1 MKRLIVS
8 ALFAVLFFMRAAI
21 AQQTDEDVVWVQ
33 IEAHPDLAVAQER
46 ARLYS
51 DRLAD
56 VNGFSL
62 GGGWYGI
69 TLGPYLRSDAEQVLR
84 IYRAEGQIPS
94 DSFVAVTRIYGQQFW
109 PMGADVLSQGV
120 VSPPETTESLQ
131 QTPSVE
137 TTPSGL
143 ADETLAEARRSEQ
156 QLTGRERRALQTA
169 LQSAGFYYSAIDGA
183 FGAGTRRS
191 MADWQS
197 ASGFEPTG
205 VLTTRQRKLLM
216 DQYNAPLISVG
227 MTRVRDAEAG
237 IEIDLPASEVQ
248 FARYDAPFALY
259 DSAGD
264 LGVRVLLISQPG
276 DAATL
281 AGLFEVMQTLEI
293 VPLEGPRELKR
304 DRFSLEGRDGRI
316 VSYTEAQLDDGQIKG
331 FTLIWPVGDPDRRN
345 RVLAAMRE
353 NFARLP
359 SVLDPAAG
367 ADSEKNIDLVAG
379 LTVRKPRLSR
389 SGFYTDGSGTVVTTS
404 QVVDNCTR
412 LTLDEEHEVQVLIR
426 DDALGVAVLRPVDT
440 LAPMS
445 VARFSKLTPKLQSD
459 VVAAGFSFEG
469 VLGAPS
475 LTFGTLS
482 DLKGL
487 RGETELK
494 RLSLIPLP
502 GDAGGPV
509 FDTGGGVMGMLL
521 PRAQSG
527 QQLPADVNL
536 VADATA
542 IRNVLDSAG
551 LSAGEV
557 TEVEQIAPDDLSRIA
572 AGMTVLV
579 SCWD

>member
-33 IEAHPDLAVAQER
+33 IEAHPDLAVAHER

-69 TLGPYLRSDAEQVLR
+69 ALGPYLRRDAEQVLR

-216 DQYNAPLISVG
+216 DRYNAPLISVG

-248 FARYDAPFALY
+248 FARNDAPFALY

-264 LGVRVLLISQPG
+264 LGARVLLISQPG

-304 DRFSLEGRDGRI
+304 DRFTLEGRDGEI
-316 VSYTEAQLDDGQIKG
+316 VSYTEAKLDDGQIKG

-345 RVLAAMRE
+345 RVLAAMRD
-353 NFARLP
+353 NFTRLP

-367 ADSEKNIDLVAG
+367 ADSEQNIDLVAG

-542 IRNVLDSAG
+542 IRNVLDAAG